1 MNLSNQDRS
10 QMPVSLMLKPLSEL
24 WIFDIDNRF
33 EMNVSIK
40 VKDYYFSNA
49 VKINLDQLERD
60 PLESHEE
67 LSNRHRFL
75 QTKNLMFQ
83 MTSLYREPLMIA
95 SKVGRIQG
103 FYKLSFFSEFWFL
116 NQSEM

>member
-1 MNLSNQDRS
+1 MILENTFPFPIEMNLSNQDRS

-75 QTKNLMFQ
+75 
-83 MTSLYREPLMIA
+83 
-95 SKVGRIQG
+95 
-103 FYKLSFFSEFWFL
+103 
-116 NQSEM
+116 